1 MVING
6 GMVCCQYP
14 TRMHTK
20 LCLRVSVGQA
30 IKEILL
36 SMTLK
41 SKTKHARLQ
50 LIVTLRIQY
59 LSCNFVA
66 GSIDLVIILIGVVDR
81 VEPHQSTQDQLL
93 ITPLAIKEV
102 LIYICTECVKVQSEV
117 LVQKQFWIYYRERR
131 QNKKSQFGFL
141 KLILLLFTPLY

>member
-1 MVING
+1 MDLFGQDQALMVTNG
-6 GMVCCQYP
+6 GMVCYQYP

-20 LCLRVSVGQA
+20 LCLRVSVVQA

-41 SKTKHARLQ
+41 SKTMHARLQ
-50 LIVTLRIQY
+50 VIVTLRIQY
-59 LSCNFVA
+59 HSCNFVA
-66 GSIDLVIILIGVVDR
+66 GSRGLVIILIGVVDR

-102 LIYICTECVKVQSEV
+102 LIYTGKTKKVDSV
-117 LVQKQFWIYYRERR
+117 F
-131 QNKKSQFGFL
+131 SS
-141 KLILLLFTPLY
+141 